1 MPFAS
6 FSSVLMAEA
15 IVAAGPKFAVG
26 AATMPI
32 QETSDI
38 DTAVVKTWPRTG
50 RRIGHSSRRTSQ
62 VDHQTGGAL
71 PTAAD
76 LWIASV
82 RYQRYER
89 GILNA
94 ILLGSSS

>member
-1 MPFAS
+1 
-6 FSSVLMAEA
+6 
-15 IVAAGPKFAVG
+15 
-26 AATMPI
+26 MPI

-71 PTAAD
+71 PMAAD

-94 ILLGSSS
+94 ILPGSSS